1 MSRRPQ
7 KSNRRASSP
16 SPSASSPREF
26 RLPENTTPALPPVE
40 DFAGLAMPEALL
52 KALAAEG
59 VTTPFPIQAAT
70 LPNSL
75 AGRDVL
81 GRGRT
86 GSGKTL
92 AFGLA
97 LLARTAGLRAEPK
110 APLALVLVPTRE
122 LAQQVTDALAPYATA
137 VNLRLATVVGG
148 LSITKQAGALRRGAE
163 VLVATPGRLND
174 LVERGDC
181 VLGDVRVTV
190 LDEADQ
196 MTDMGFLPQ
205 ITKLIQ
211 QVRADGQRMLFS
223 ATLDANIDRLVQRFL
238 TDPVVH
244 SVDPSAGAVT
254 TMEHHVLHVL
264 DETDKKAVTTR
275 IAARDGR
282 VILFLDTK
290 RSADRLAKR
299 LLAVGVRA
307 AALHGGRSQPQRN
320 RTLEQ
325 FKNGQVT
332 ALVATNV
339 AARGIHVDDLDLVV
353 NVDPPADHKDYLHR
367 GGRTARAGGS
377 GSVVTLVLPEQKRD
391 VTRLISD
398 AGIRARTARVTSGD
412 AELATITGAR
422 EPSGVPV
429 TIEVPQPATLPA
441 PRRERRAGAEPGRR
455 SSRRRRAGGA
465 ETAGGGGTGTSA
477 QGAGRRGAAGARD
490 EGSARRTGGTRDQGS
505 TRGTADAAAAGVA
518 GAAQPSAGG
527 GRGSGRRSGAGKST
541 AAAAGAAGSGGSR
554 SGRRTG
560 GGTASG
566 ATSGRRASSGTASGA
581 ASGAG
586 ARSGS
591 GAGSGARSG
600 SGAGSGS
607 GARSGSGAGSGS
619 GARSGSGAASGR
631 ARRASGRRSASGG
644 A

>member
-1 MSRRPQ
+1 MP
-7 KSNRRASSP
+7 
-16 SPSASSPREF
+16 
-26 RLPENTTPALPPVE
+26 
-40 DFAGLAMPEALL
+40 AGLL
-52 KALAAEG
+52 KTLTAQG

-75 AGRDVL
+75 AGRDLL

-122 LAQQVTDALAPYATA
+122 LAQQVTDALTPYATA

-163 VLVATPGRLND
+163 VVVATPGRLND
-174 LVERGDC
+174 LVAQGDC
-181 VLGDVRVTV
+181 VLGSVRITV

-211 QVRADGQRMLFS
+211 QVRPDGQRMLFS
-223 ATLDANIDRLVQRFL
+223 ATLDRNIDRLVQRFL

-254 TMEHHVLHVL
+254 TMEHHVLHVQ
-264 DETDKKAVTTR
+264 DETDKKAVTAR

-353 NVDPPADHKDYLHR
+353 NVDPPTDHKDYLHR

-377 GSVVTLVLPEQKRD
+377 GSVVTLVLPDQKRD
-391 VTRLISD
+391 VTRLMSD
-398 AGIRARTARVTSGD
+398 AGIRPRTARVTSSD

-422 EPSGVPV
+422 EPSGVAV
-429 TIEVPQPATLPA
+429 TIEVPQPATATASGLDRKTGA
-441 PRRERRAGAEPGRR
+441 KAGTKTGRR
-455 SSRRRRAGGA
+455 SGPRRRNGASAGAGA
-465 ETAGGGGTGTSA
+465 GAGAAAVGGTSA
-477 QGAGRRGAAGARD
+477 TSASGGR
-490 EGSARRTGGTRDQGS
+490 GSARRAGSGGATGGAVGGGGRSSDRRSSG
-505 TRGTADAAAAGVA
+505 
-518 GAAQPSAGG
+518 GAATRAASGKTV
-527 GRGSGRRSGAGKST
+527 RGSGRR
-541 AAAAGAAGSGGSR
+541 AAAGGATGRGATGNGATASGTTGGGATGGAAGTGGRGSDR
-554 SGRRTG
+554 RGGRRT
-560 GGTASG
+560 S
-566 ATSGRRASSGTASGA
+566 AT
-581 ASGAG
+581 
-586 ARSGS
+586 
-591 GAGSGARSG
+591 
-600 SGAGSGS
+600 
-607 GARSGSGAGSGS
+607 
-619 GARSGSGAASGR
+619 
-631 ARRASGRRSASGG
+631 
-644 A
+644 

>member
-7 KSNRRASSP
+7 KPNNRRASS
-16 SPSASSPREF
+16 SPSSASPREF
-26 RLPENTTPALPPVE
+26 RLPESRTPALPAVE
-40 DFAGLAMPEALL
+40 DFAGLDMPAGLL
-52 KALAAEG
+52 KTLAEQG

-75 AGRDVL
+75 AGRDLL

-97 LLARTAGLRAEPK
+97 LLARTAGLRAQPK

-122 LAQQVTDALAPYATA
+122 LAQQVADALTPYASA

-148 LSITKQAGALRRGAE
+148 LSITKQAGALRRGVE

-181 VLGDVRVTV
+181 VLGDVRITV

-211 QVRADGQRMLFS
+211 QVRPDGQRMLFS
-223 ATLDANIDRLVQRFL
+223 ATLDGNIDRLVQRFL

-254 TMEHHVLHVL
+254 TMEHHVLHVQ

-339 AARGIHVDDLDLVV
+339 AARGIHVDNLDLVV
-353 NVDPPADHKDYLHR
+353 NVDPPTDHKDYVHR

-391 VTRLISD
+391 VTRLMSD
-398 AGIRARTARVTSGD
+398 AGIRPRTASIKSSDV
-412 AELATITGAR
+412 ELATLTGAR
-422 EPSGVPV
+422 EPSGVAV
-429 TIEVPQPATLPA
+429 TIEVPQPATPPA
-441 PRRERRAGAEPGRR
+441 SRPDRKAGTEPGRR
-455 SSRRRRAGGA
+455 SGRRRRNGAGAGPATGA
-465 ETAGGGGTGTSA
+465 ATGTGGRNRRASA
-477 QGAGRRGAAGARD
+477 GAVDGASASGGRGAARRAGAD
-490 EGSARRTGGTRDQGS
+490 GTKNAAGGT
-505 TRGTADAAAAGVA
+505 
-518 GAAQPSAGG
+518 G
-527 GRGSGRRSGAGKST
+527 GRGSGRRATTGSGSASGKTARGSGRRPSSGGATPGSSGTGGRGSSGAG
-541 AAAAGAAGSGGSR
+541 GRGSDRRGDRRGS
-554 SGRRTG
+554 
-560 GGTASG
+560 
-566 ATSGRRASSGTASGA
+566 AT
-581 ASGAG
+581 
-586 ARSGS
+586 
-591 GAGSGARSG
+591 
-600 SGAGSGS
+600 
-607 GARSGSGAGSGS
+607 
-619 GARSGSGAASGR
+619 
-631 ARRASGRRSASGG
+631 
-644 A
+644 